1 MLISLFLAV
10 LATFSMAQTSG
21 SAQTAV
27 LASINQFVDGFNKGD
42 TKTAVAACADETS
55 IIDEFPPH
63 EWHGAGACE
72 KWLNDFDADAKKNDI
87 TDGVVKLGK
96 ASHVD
101 ISSDYAYVV
110 VPANYTF
117 KQKGKTG
124 QRSRLDY
131 YALPEKERRR
141 LANYG
146 MGLGEALSGG
156 EQLVVELSA
165 IELL

>member
-1 MLISLFLAV
+1 MHRMLIALSLAV

-27 LASINQFVDGFNKGD
+27 LVPINQFVDGFNKGD

-55 IIDEFPPH
+55 ILDEFPPH
-63 EWHGAGACE
+63 EWHGAGACA
-72 KWLNDFDADAKKNDI
+72 KWLSDFDADAQKNGI

-101 ISSDYAYVV
+101 VSSDYAYVV

-117 KQKGKTG
+117 KQKGKPMSEVGSIITLSLHKSAAGWRITG
-124 QRSRLDY
+124 W
-131 YALPEKERRR
+131 AWAKH
-141 LANYG
+141 
-146 MGLGEALSGG
+146 
-156 EQLVVELSA
+156 
-165 IELL
+165 

>member
-1 MLISLFLAV
+1 MHRMLIALSLAV

-27 LASINQFVDGFNKGD
+27 LVPINQFVDGFNKGD

-55 IIDEFPPH
+55 ILDEFPPH
-63 EWHGAGACE
+63 EWHGAGACA
-72 KWLNDFDADAKKNDI
+72 KWLSDFDADAQKNGI

-101 ISSDYAYVV
+101 VSSDYAYVV

-117 KQKGKTG
+117 KQKGKPMSEVGSIITLSVQKSAAGWRITG
-124 QRSRLDY
+124 W
-131 YALPEKERRR
+131 AWAKH
-141 LANYG
+141 
-146 MGLGEALSGG
+146 
-156 EQLVVELSA
+156 
-165 IELL
+165 